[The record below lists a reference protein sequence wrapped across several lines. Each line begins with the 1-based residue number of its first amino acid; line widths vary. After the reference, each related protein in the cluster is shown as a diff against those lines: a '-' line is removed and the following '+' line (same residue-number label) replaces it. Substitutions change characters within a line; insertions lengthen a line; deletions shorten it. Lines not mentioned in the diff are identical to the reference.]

1 MMEPGGVTAAPYM
14 GTQGLEQSPPI
25 DREPPVLA
33 PHPKYKT
40 RDSPP
45 FFLFPFPFSLS
56 FSSGI
61 FCSQEQTINTPSS

>member
-33 PHPKYKT
+33 PHPKHKT

-45 FFLFPFPFSLS
+45 FFLFPFPFPSPVES
-56 FSSGI
+56 FARKSKRSI
-61 FCSQEQTINTPSS
+61 RLPHS